1 MKTLVEI
8 VEESVRDSM
17 GWSKE
22 DLDNFIHQDRTCL
35 HDPFLYHG
43 MDKLVTRLHEYKQ
56 YQETHPESILIVDTD
71 YDTDGIK
78 STAVVSASLSVFNIN
93 HRVYTPSMADGY
105 GLSVKAVNDMLED
118 YKNHKIDMILTADNG
133 TNAADGIDYAN
144 EKGITVLVTDHHL
157 GSGKIADA
165 YVIVN
170 PNQPLEGGEPY
181 PFKGNAGAAVAWKTM
196 LAYAQKYEPDKYEL
210 IYDLIVFAG
219 IANVADVMPIVDE
232 NHFIVKE
239 AVKELQRLIQ
249 IRQTYGTG
257 IKAYP
262 YVKDTPYAGY
272 NNVFH
277 GLFDLLN
284 LLQESKDEPRRSKG
298 LDTYLLPTDE
308 ELISWY
314 ISPLMNAPRR
324 IHATCKEAIYAILY
338 PESNIR
344 QQNIEQILFFNKEKS
359 RLRDLVLDKITEE
372 CYGENS
378 NVLFVNT
385 VHGISGLI
393 AGKIL
398 EATGNATIVFAKPSD
413 TEDIIYDSHTFEDD
427 ILIGASARST
437 ELQPLNVIISEI
449 NKIDPDIIIGGGGHA
464 EAAGYTIKYKK
475 LDTFITLFDKI
486 AKMIREDIEAQQKEL
501 HDQGII
507 DSRPSNEVTIS
518 LINSDE
524 YKPTRSFSKELLDTI
539 AFMQTLK
546 PFGKD
551 FYGETKLY
559 LEFIPSQLVNDDY
572 KLDLQFWNGQ
582 SLRFD
587 IESVKVLTW
596 DKELASV
603 LKALI
608 INKSDE
614 PIKIPVTLKINTY
627 NGHTNPQLIMKT
639 N

>member
-1 MKTLVEI
+1 MKTLIEI
-8 VEESVRDSM
+8 VEESVCSSM

-22 DLDNFIHQDRTCL
+22 DLNNFVNQDRTCL
-35 HDPFLYHG
+35 HDPFLYYG
-43 MDKLVTRLHEYKQ
+43 MEKLVTRLHEYKQ
-56 YQETHPESILIVDTD
+56 YQEKHPESIVIIDTD

-78 STAVVSASLSVFNIN
+78 SAAVLSAALSVFNIN
-93 HRVYTPSMADGY
+93 HRVYTPSMSDGY
-105 GLSVKAVNDMLED
+105 GLSIKAVDDMLED

-144 EKGITVLVTDHHL
+144 NHGITVLVTDHHL
-157 GSGKIADA
+157 GSGRIADA

-181 PFKGNAGAAVAWKTM
+181 PFKGNAGATVAWKTM

-249 IRQTYGTG
+249 IRQTYGAG
-257 IKAYP
+257 LNAYP

-272 NNVFH
+272 NTVFH

-298 LDTYLLPTDE
+298 LETYLLPTDE

-324 IHATCKEAIYAILY
+324 IHATCKEALYAILY
-338 PESNIR
+338 PESTIR
-344 QQNIEQILFFNKEKS
+344 HQNIEQILFFNKEKS
-359 RLRDLVLDKITEE
+359 RLRDLVLDQITDE

-413 TEDIIYDSHTFEDD
+413 NDEIIYDSHTFEED
-427 ILIGASARST
+427 IFIGASARST
-437 ELQPLNVIISEI
+437 ELQPLNIIMSEI
-449 NKIDPDIIIGGGGHA
+449 NKIDPDIIVGGGGHA

-475 LDTFITLFDKI
+475 LDKFLALFDET
-486 AKMIREDIEAQQKEL
+486 AKTIRETIETQQKEL
-501 HDQGII
+501 HDKGII
-507 DSRPSNEVTIS
+507 TCRPINEVTIS
-518 LINSDE
+518 LINVND
-524 YKPTRSFSKELLDTI
+524 YKPTRSFSKEILDTI
-539 AFMQTLK
+539 EFMQTLK

-551 FYGETKLY
+551 FYGETIFY
-559 LEFIPSQLVNDDY
+559 LEFIPSQLLNNDY
-572 KLDLQFWNGQ
+572 KLNLQFWNNQ
-582 SLRFD
+582 SLQFD
-587 IESVKVLTW
+587 IENVKVLTW

-603 LKALI
+603 LKTLI

-614 PIKIPVTLKINTY
+614 LVKIPITLKINNY
-627 NGHTNPQLIMKT
+627 NGHINPQLIMKS

>member
-8 VEESVRDSM
+8 VEESVRNSM

-22 DLDNFIHQDRTCL
+22 DLNNFIHQDRTCL
-35 HDPFLYHG
+35 HDPFLYYG

-56 YQETHPESILIVDTD
+56 YQETHPESIIVVDTD

-78 STAVVSASLSVFNIN
+78 SAAVVSASLSVFNIN

-105 GLSVKAVNDMLED
+105 GLSVKAVDDMLDD

-157 GSGKIADA
+157 GNGRIADA

-181 PFKGNAGAAVAWKTM
+181 PFKGNAGATVAWKAM

-262 YVKDTPYAGY
+262 YVKDTPYSGY
-272 NNVFH
+272 NTVFH

-298 LDTYLLPTDE
+298 LDTYLLPMDE

-324 IHATCKEAIYAILY
+324 VHATCKEALYSILY
-338 PESNIR
+338 PDSNIR
-344 QQNIEQILFFNKEKS
+344 QQNIEDVLFLNSEKS
-359 RLRDLVLDKITEE
+359 RLRDIVLAEITED

-393 AGKIL
+393 AARL
-398 EATGNATIVFAKPSD
+398 VEATGNASIVFAKPSNK
-413 TEDIIYDSHTFEDD
+413 EDIIYDSHAFKDD
-427 ILIGASARST
+427 IMIGASARST
-437 ELQPLNVIISEI
+437 ETQPLNIIMAEI
-449 NKIDPDIIIGGGGHA
+449 NKIDPDIIVGGGGHA

-486 AKMIREDIEAQQKEL
+486 AKMIREDIETQQKEL
-501 HDQGII
+501 LEKDII
-507 DSRPSNEVTIS
+507 NSRPINEVTIS
-518 LINSDE
+518 LSNSNE
-524 YKPTRSFSKELLDTI
+524 YKPTHSFSKELMDTL
-539 AFMQTLK
+539 AFMQKLK

-559 LEFIPSQLVNDDY
+559 LEFTPSQLLNDDY
-572 KLDLQFWNGQ
+572 NLNLQFWNGQ
-582 SLRFD
+582 SLRFN
-587 IESVKVLTW
+587 INNVNVLTW
-596 DKELASV
+596 DKELAAV
-603 LKALI
+603 LKTLI

-614 PIKIPVTLKINTY
+614 LVKIPVTLKINTY
-627 NGHTNPQLIMKT
+627 NNITNPQLIM
-639 N
+639 NSN

>member
-8 VEESVRDSM
+8 VEESVRNSM

-22 DLDNFIHQDRTCL
+22 DLNNFIHQDRTCL

-56 YQETHPESILIVDTD
+56 YQETHPESIIVVDTD

-78 STAVVSASLSVFNIN
+78 SAAVVSASLSVFNIN

-105 GLSVKAVNDMLED
+105 GLSVKAVDDMLDD

-157 GSGKIADA
+157 GNGRIADA

-181 PFKGNAGAAVAWKTM
+181 PFKGNAGATVAWKAM

-257 IKAYP
+257 INAYP
-262 YVKDTPYAGY
+262 YVKDTPYSGY
-272 NNVFH
+272 NTVFH

-298 LDTYLLPTDE
+298 LDTYLLPMDE

-324 IHATCKEAIYAILY
+324 VHATCKEALYSILY
-338 PESNIR
+338 PESDIR
-344 QQNIEQILFFNKEKS
+344 QQNIEDVLFLNSEKS
-359 RLRDLVLDKITEE
+359 RLRDIVLAEITED

-393 AGKIL
+393 AARLL
-398 EATGNATIVFAKPSD
+398 EATGNASIVFAKPSD
-413 TEDIIYDSHTFEDD
+413 KENIIYDSHTFKDD
-427 ILIGASARST
+427 IIIGASARST
-437 ELQPLNVIISEI
+437 ETQPLNIIMAEI
-449 NKIDPDIIIGGGGHA
+449 NKIDPDIIVGGGGH
-464 EAAGYTIKYKK
+464 EYSAGYTIKYKK
-475 LDTFITLFDKI
+475 FDKFIKLFDET
-486 AKMIREDIEAQQKEL
+486 AKNIRKSIETQQKEL
-501 HDQGII
+501 LDNGII
-507 DSRPSNEVTIS
+507 NSRPVNEVTIS
-518 LINSDE
+518 LSNSNE
-524 YKPTRSFSKELLDTI
+524 YKPTHSFSKELMDTL

-559 LEFIPSQLVNDDY
+559 LEFTPYQLLNDDY
-572 KLDLQFWNGQ
+572 KLNLQFWNGQ
-582 SLRFD
+582 SLRFN
-587 IESVKVLTW
+587 INNVNVLTW
-596 DKELASV
+596 DKELAAV
-603 LKALI
+603 LKTLI

-614 PIKIPVTLKINTY
+614 LVKIPVTLKINNY
-627 NGHTNPQLIMKT
+627 NGQENPQLIM
-639 N
+639 NSN

>member
-1 MKTLVEI
+1 MKTLIEI
-8 VEESVRDSM
+8 VEASVCNSM

-22 DLDNFIHQDRTCL
+22 DLNNFVNQDRTCL

-43 MDKLVTRLHEYKQ
+43 MEKLVTRLHEYKQ
-56 YQETHPESILIVDTD
+56 YQEKHPESIVIIDTD

-78 STAVVSASLSVFNIN
+78 SAGVLSAALSVFNIN
-93 HRVYTPSMADGY
+93 HRVYIPSMSDGY
-105 GLSVKAVNDMLED
+105 GLSIKAVDDMLED

-144 EKGITVLVTDHHL
+144 NHRITVLVTDHHL
-157 GSGKIADA
+157 GSGRIADA

-170 PNQPLEGGEPY
+170 PNQPLEGGQPY
-181 PFKGNAGAAVAWKTM
+181 PFQGNAGATVAWKTM

-257 IKAYP
+257 LNAYP

-272 NNVFH
+272 NTVFH

-298 LDTYLLPTDE
+298 LETYLLPTDE

-324 IHATCKEAIYAILY
+324 VHATCKEALYAILY
-338 PESNIR
+338 PDIDIR
-344 QQNIEQILFFNKEKS
+344 RKNIEDVLFLNTEKS
-359 RLRDLVLDKITEE
+359 RLRDIVLEKITED

-393 AGKIL
+393 AARLL
-398 EATGNATIVFAKPSD
+398 EATGNASIVFAKPSNN
-413 TEDIIYDSHTFEDD
+413 EDIIYDSHTFKDD
-427 ILIGASARST
+427 ILISASARST
-437 ELQPLNVIISEI
+437 ESQPLNIIMSEI
-449 NKIDPDIIIGGGGHA
+449 NKIDPDIIVGGGGH
-464 EAAGYTIKYKK
+464 EYSAGYTIKYKK
-475 LDTFITLFDKI
+475 LDTFIKLFDET
-486 AKMIREDIEAQQKEL
+486 AKTIHEEIKTQQKEL
-501 HDQGII
+501 QDKGII
-507 DSRPSNEVTIS
+507 TCRPLNEVTIS
-518 LINSDE
+518 LVNAND
-524 YKPTRSFSKELLDTI
+524 YKPTRSFSKEVLDTI

-551 FYGETKLY
+551 FYGETIFH
-559 LEFIPSQLVNDDY
+559 LEFIPSQLLNNDY
-572 KLDLQFWNGQ
+572 KLNLQFWNNQ
-582 SLRFD
+582 SLQFD
-587 IESVKVLTW
+587 IENVKVLTW

-603 LKALI
+603 LKTLI

-614 PIKIPVTLKINTY
+614 IVKIPVTLKINHY
-627 NGHTNPQLIMKT
+627 NNYINPQLIMKS